1 MYNGLLNIYKE
12 KDFTSHDV
20 VAKLRG
26 ILRQKKIGHT
36 GTLDPN
42 AEGVLPVCLGKGTK
56 LCDMLTGTKKQ
67 YQVSFV
73 FEKET
78 DTEDIWGTVTKTHGP
93 LKEDAPIKDTILSFI
108 GEYDQVP
115 PMYSAKKINGKKLY
129 ELAREGKVIERK
141 PERIRIYDISDIE
154 ISYPE
159 VTMTV
164 TCSKGT
170 YIRSLCR
177 DIGHKLHNGA
187 CMTKL
192 VRTRSSGFQLEYAHT
207 LSEIEQLR
215 PDSLTVHSLAIKRA
229 ANLNI
234 EMERYHSLIKGS
246 TNEMLLAVD
255 ACARR
260 MDLLP
265 YYLYR
270 QKNIPGK
277 LENIGYAQQGKEC
290 IYNILIMEEKLDILA
305 MGAGASSK
313 FVFHKEN
320 RIERVE
326 NVKNVDVY
334 IKRIDEMIDRKRRM
348 FEEVMG

>member
-1 MYNGLLNIYKE
+1 MYNGLINIYKE

-26 ILRQKKIGHT
+26 LLKQKKIGHT

-42 AEGVLPVCLGKGTK
+42 AEGVLPVCLGKATK

-78 DTEDIWGTVTKTHGP
+78 DTEDIWGTVIKTYKP
-93 LKEDAPIKDTILSFI
+93 LSMDAPIMDTILSFV

-141 PERIRIYDISDIE
+141 PERIKIYDISDIS

-177 DIGHKLHNGA
+177 DIGNKLNNGA

-192 VRTRSSGFQLEYAHT
+192 VRTKSSGFKIEHAHT
-207 LSEIEQLR
+207 LTEIEEAVRAETIDDWIIPIEKVFLKYQKGTVKKEYDKILFNGNPLKKDAFFETAIDITKKLR
-215 PDSLTVHSLAIKRA
+215 VYDEKEHFIGIYYWKNNMFFPDKIF
-229 ANLNI
+229 
-234 EMERYHSLIKGS
+234 Y
-246 TNEMLLAVD
+246 D
-255 ACARR
+255 
-260 MDLLP
+260 
-265 YYLYR
+265 
-270 QKNIPGK
+270 KN
-277 LENIGYAQQGKEC
+277 Q
-290 IYNILIMEEKLDILA
+290 
-305 MGAGASSK
+305 
-313 FVFHKEN
+313 
-320 RIERVE
+320 
-326 NVKNVDVY
+326 
-334 IKRIDEMIDRKRRM
+334 
-348 FEEVMG
+348 

>member
-26 ILRQKKIGHT
+26 ILRQKKIGHA

-78 DTEDIWGTVTKTHGP
+78 DTEDIWGTVTNTYEP
-93 LKEDAPIKDTILSFI
+93 LDTEAPIKDTILSFV
-108 GEYDQVP
+108 GEYDQIP

-141 PERIRIYDISDIE
+141 PERIKIYDITNIE

-159 VTMTV
+159 VTMIV

-177 DIGHKLHNGA
+177 DIGRKLHNGA
-187 CMTKL
+187 CMIKL
-192 VRTRSSGFQLEYAHT
+192 VRTKSSGFQIKNSHT
-207 LSEIEQLR
+207 LSQIEEAVKDGTIEQLIVPIEKVFLQYQKGTVKKEYNKILFNGNPLKKDAFFETDIDTTKKLR
-215 PDSLTVHSLAIKRA
+215 IYDADEHFIGIYYWKNNMFFPDKIFYD
-229 ANLNI
+229 NN
-234 EMERYHSLIKGS
+234 
-246 TNEMLLAVD
+246 
-255 ACARR
+255 
-260 MDLLP
+260 
-265 YYLYR
+265 
-270 QKNIPGK
+270 Q
-277 LENIGYAQQGKEC
+277 
-290 IYNILIMEEKLDILA
+290 
-305 MGAGASSK
+305 
-313 FVFHKEN
+313 
-320 RIERVE
+320 
-326 NVKNVDVY
+326 
-334 IKRIDEMIDRKRRM
+334 
-348 FEEVMG
+348 

>member
-26 ILRQKKIGHT
+26 ILRQKKIGHA

-56 LCDMLTGTKKQ
+56 LCDVLTGTKKQ

-78 DTEDIWGTVTKTHGP
+78 DTEDIWGTVTNTYEP
-93 LKEDAPIKDTILSFI
+93 LDTEAPIKDTILSFV
-108 GEYDQVP
+108 GEYDQIP

-141 PERIRIYDISDIE
+141 PERIKIYDITNIE

-159 VTMTV
+159 VTMIV

-177 DIGHKLHNGA
+177 DIGRKLHNGA

-192 VRTRSSGFQLEYAHT
+192 VRTKSSGFQIKNSHT
-207 LSEIEQLR
+207 LSQIEEAVKDGTIEQLIVPIEKVFLQYQKGTVKKEYNKILFNGNPLKKDAFYEIDLDTTKKLR
-215 PDSLTVHSLAIKRA
+215 VYDESEQFIGIYYWKKNMFFPDKIFYD
-229 ANLNI
+229 NN
-234 EMERYHSLIKGS
+234 
-246 TNEMLLAVD
+246 
-255 ACARR
+255 
-260 MDLLP
+260 
-265 YYLYR
+265 
-270 QKNIPGK
+270 Q
-277 LENIGYAQQGKEC
+277 
-290 IYNILIMEEKLDILA
+290 
-305 MGAGASSK
+305 
-313 FVFHKEN
+313 
-320 RIERVE
+320 
-326 NVKNVDVY
+326 
-334 IKRIDEMIDRKRRM
+334 
-348 FEEVMG
+348 